1 MNVPGKEDRLEDI
14 GDLVVLAAGMGRR
27 FGGAKQMESAGPNGE
42 LLLEYS
48 LYDAVRVGF
57 ESVVFVI
64 QEDQERDFRARLP
77 DALFRRCQVSFAPQ
91 RLDDVPSSVVVPR
104 ARTKPWGTG
113 HAVLSARRHVNGA
126 FAVIN
131 ADDFY
136 GVSSYAR
143 LAEFMRG
150 PCRHDRWIGL
160 VGFEVPKTLS
170 EHGIV
175 SRGICRQ
182 DEEGFLAEIVER
194 TRVGMHETHCVYWD
208 ENGEARVIPEDARA
222 SMNMWAFPE
231 GFMASLDREF
241 DRFTHSPSV
250 ALGEDEFFLPT
261 AVANRMAQ
269 AGQPVRV
276 LPTDAEW
283 MGLTFRRDL
292 DRVRAALSQLIS
304 SGAYPHDLWKDGA

>member
-1 MNVPGKEDRLEDI
+1 MNDGGEKRGSSHTGSLI
-14 GDLVVLAAGMGRR
+14 VLAAGMGRR
-27 FGGAKQMESAGPNGE
+27 FGGAKQMESVGPNGE

-64 QEDQERDFRARLP
+64 QEDHERDFRARLP
-77 DALFRRCQVSFAPQ
+77 DALFHRCQVSFAPQ
-91 RLDDVPSSVVVPR
+91 RLDDVPSSIVVPR

-113 HAVLSARRHVNGA
+113 HAVLSARHTVHGP

-136 GVSSYAR
+136 GESSYAQ

-150 PCRHDRWIGL
+150 PCRREHWIGL
-160 VGFEVPKTLS
+160 VGFEVAKTLS
-170 EHGIV
+170 EHGTV

-182 DEEGFLAEIVER
+182 DAKGFLAEIVER
-194 TRVGMHETHCVYWD
+194 ARVGMDGTDCVYWD
-208 ENGEARVIPEDARA
+208 EDGEARTIPDDARA

-231 GFMASLDREF
+231 DFMASLERDF
-241 DRFTHSPSV
+241 DHFVHSPSV
-250 ALGEDEFFLPT
+250 ALDEEEFFLPT
-261 AVANRMAQ
+261 SVSNCMMQ
-269 AGQPVRV
+269 ARQPVRV

-283 MGLTFRRDL
+283 MGLTFHADVV
-292 DRVRAALSQLIS
+292 RVRAIVRQLVSRGI
-304 SGAYPHDLWKDGA
+304 YPRDLWKDGT